1 MGAQILGNSGIFF
14 GGDCLWR
21 GRGRGWVHVNAGYMC
36 MLCAFCLCG
45 CWGALFFAGGGGI
58 LLEGKGEWVMLLDN
72 RCVVPS
78 FVVFVKRMAG
88 TFFLSGGRGGRR
100 GGGLDK

>member
-1 MGAQILGNSGIFF
+1 MWMLGGPF
-14 GGDCLWR
+14 
-21 GRGRGWVHVNAGYMC
+21 
-36 MLCAFCLCG
+36 
-45 CWGALFFAGGGGI
+45 FFAGGGI

-78 FVVFVKRMAG
+78 FVVFVKRMVG

>member
-1 MGAQILGNSGIFF
+1 MGAQILRNGGSFF
-14 GGDCLWR
+14 WR
-21 GRGRGWVHVNAGYMC
+21 E
-36 MLCAFCLCG
+36 
-45 CWGALFFAGGGGI
+45 LF
-58 LLEGKGEWVMLLDN
+58 LEGKGEGVMLLDN

-78 FVVFVKRMAG
+78 FVVFVKRMVG

>member
-1 MGAQILGNSGIFF
+1 MCVFF
-14 GGDCLWR
+14 VRFVYVDVGGP
-21 GRGRGWVHVNAGYMC
+21 
-36 MLCAFCLCG
+36 F
-45 CWGALFFAGGGGI
+45 FFAGGGI

-78 FVVFVKRMAG
+78 FVVFVKRMVG